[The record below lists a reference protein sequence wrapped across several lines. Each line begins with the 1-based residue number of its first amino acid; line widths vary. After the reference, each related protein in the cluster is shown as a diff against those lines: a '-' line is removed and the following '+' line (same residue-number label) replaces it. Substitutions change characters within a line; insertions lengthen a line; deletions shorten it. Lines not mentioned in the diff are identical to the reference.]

1 VPDIPLGQ
9 WVSDFIDWLLATVP
23 WLFDAISA
31 VMQVLVD
38 GLTDALATPPPVV
51 WVVVF
56 TLVALLVRGWG
67 LALYTVLAFLLVVS
81 LELWVET
88 MQTLALVL
96 VAAVIATAIGVPI
109 GILAARNRAVSVVVR
124 PVLDSMQTTPVF
136 VYLIPAVFFFGVGV
150 VPGVVATI
158 LFAIP
163 PGVRLTEL
171 GIRQVDREVVEAA
184 HAFGARPGQILREV
198 QLPLAL
204 PSIMAGVNQVIM
216 LALSMVVTAG
226 LLGAAG
232 LGAVV
237 VRAVTQLDV
246 ASGFEGGLA
255 VVLLAGSGWGWYLGQ
270 VAEATVNRTDAIPGD
285 GNDGN
290 GGPEAMNLL
299 LVGNDS
305 RANLT
310 AEQQDALKTGGD
322 SGINTDTMIL
332 VHIPADGSR
341 ASFVSFPRDS
351 YVAIPGYGMDK
362 LNAAYAYGYAE
373 TSESA
378 SESQRQA
385 GGAQLLVKT
394 ISSLTGLQIDHYAEV
409 DLLGFFNLS
418 SVVGGVE
425 VNLCKP
431 VDDRKYSGAVFPA
444 GVQTISGADALEF
457 VRQRHGLP
465 RGDFDRIVRQ
475 QVFMAGVLRKM
486 LSDEVMLD
494 LGKQRELVGAASQSL
509 TIDQGLDL
517 FQLAEQMQSV
527 TAGSIEFQTI
537 PHLGT
542 DRDEQDRS
550 IIRLEDEDTLHQFF
564 AQLSAEPEAPAEA
577 TAQATPA
584 QASSPGVLA

>member
-1 VPDIPLGQ
+1 MPDIPLGQ

-51 WVVVF
+51 WIVVF
-56 TLVALLVRGWG
+56 ALVALVVRGWG

-204 PSIMAGVNQVIM
+204 PSIMAGINQVIM

-255 VVLLAGSGWGWYLGQ
+255 VVLLAIFLD
-270 VAEATVNRTDAIPGD
+270 R
-285 GNDGN
+285 
-290 GGPEAMNLL
+290 
-299 LVGNDS
+299 
-305 RANLT
+305 LT
-310 AEQQDALKTGGD
+310 AAFGHSTALSRLLRARTRRTAPPVGTG
-322 SGINTDTMIL
+322 S
-332 VHIPADGSR
+332 
-341 ASFVSFPRDS
+341 PR
-351 YVAIPGYGMDK
+351 PR
-362 LNAAYAYGYAE
+362 
-373 TSESA
+373 SE
-378 SESQRQA
+378 E
-385 GGAQLLVKT
+385 
-394 ISSLTGLQIDHYAEV
+394 
-409 DLLGFFNLS
+409 
-418 SVVGGVE
+418 
-425 VNLCKP
+425 P
-431 VDDRKYSGAVFPA
+431 
-444 GVQTISGADALEF
+444 
-457 VRQRHGLP
+457 
-465 RGDFDRIVRQ
+465 
-475 QVFMAGVLRKM
+475 
-486 LSDEVMLD
+486 
-494 LGKQRELVGAASQSL
+494 VGA
-509 TIDQGLDL
+509 
-517 FQLAEQMQSV
+517 
-527 TAGSIEFQTI
+527 
-537 PHLGT
+537 
-542 DRDEQDRS
+542 
-550 IIRLEDEDTLHQFF
+550 
-564 AQLSAEPEAPAEA
+564 
-577 TAQATPA
+577 
-584 QASSPGVLA
+584 

>member
-9 WVSDFIDWLLATVP
+9 WVSDSIDWLLATVP

-51 WVVVF
+51 WIVVF
-56 TLVALLVRGWG
+56 ALVALVVRGWG
-67 LALYTVLAFLLVVS
+67 LALYTVVAFLLVVS

-255 VVLLAGSGWGWYLGQ
+255 VVLLAIFLD
-270 VAEATVNRTDAIPGD
+270 R
-285 GNDGN
+285 
-290 GGPEAMNLL
+290 
-299 LVGNDS
+299 
-305 RANLT
+305 LT
-310 AEQQDALKTGGD
+310 AAFGHSTALSRLLRARTRRTAPPVGTG
-322 SGINTDTMIL
+322 S
-332 VHIPADGSR
+332 
-341 ASFVSFPRDS
+341 PR
-351 YVAIPGYGMDK
+351 PR
-362 LNAAYAYGYAE
+362 
-373 TSESA
+373 SE
-378 SESQRQA
+378 E
-385 GGAQLLVKT
+385 
-394 ISSLTGLQIDHYAEV
+394 
-409 DLLGFFNLS
+409 
-418 SVVGGVE
+418 
-425 VNLCKP
+425 P
-431 VDDRKYSGAVFPA
+431 
-444 GVQTISGADALEF
+444 
-457 VRQRHGLP
+457 
-465 RGDFDRIVRQ
+465 
-475 QVFMAGVLRKM
+475 
-486 LSDEVMLD
+486 
-494 LGKQRELVGAASQSL
+494 VGA
-509 TIDQGLDL
+509 
-517 FQLAEQMQSV
+517 
-527 TAGSIEFQTI
+527 
-537 PHLGT
+537 
-542 DRDEQDRS
+542 
-550 IIRLEDEDTLHQFF
+550 
-564 AQLSAEPEAPAEA
+564 
-577 TAQATPA
+577 
-584 QASSPGVLA
+584 

>member
-9 WVSDFIDWLLATVP
+9 WVADLIDWLLATVP
-23 WLFDAISA
+23 WLFDAVSA

-38 GLTDALATPPPVV
+38 GLTDALATSPPVV
-51 WVVVF
+51 WIVVF

-96 VAAVIATAIGVPI
+96 VAAVIAAAIGVPI
-109 GILAARNRAVSVVVR
+109 GILAARHRAVSVIVR

-255 VVLLAGSGWGWYLGQ
+255 VVLLAIFLD
-270 VAEATVNRTDAIPGD
+270 R
-285 GNDGN
+285 
-290 GGPEAMNLL
+290 
-299 LVGNDS
+299 
-305 RANLT
+305 LT
-310 AEQQDALKTGGD
+310 AAFGHPTALSRLLRARTRR
-322 SGINTDTMIL
+322 T
-332 VHIPADGSR
+332 PA
-341 ASFVSFPRDS
+341 
-351 YVAIPGYGMDK
+351 
-362 LNAAYAYGYAE
+362 
-373 TSESA
+373 
-378 SESQRQA
+378 
-385 GGAQLLVKT
+385 
-394 ISSLTGLQIDHYAEV
+394 
-409 DLLGFFNLS
+409 
-418 SVVGGVE
+418 
-425 VNLCKP
+425 
-431 VDDRKYSGAVFPA
+431 
-444 GVQTISGADALEF
+444 
-457 VRQRHGLP
+457 
-465 RGDFDRIVRQ
+465 
-475 QVFMAGVLRKM
+475 
-486 LSDEVMLD
+486 SDET
-494 LGKQRELVGAASQSL
+494 G
-509 TIDQGLDL
+509 
-517 FQLAEQMQSV
+517 
-527 TAGSIEFQTI
+527 
-537 PHLGT
+537 
-542 DRDEQDRS
+542 
-550 IIRLEDEDTLHQFF
+550 
-564 AQLSAEPEAPAEA
+564 APATRSEEPA
-577 TAQATPA
+577 RPRAQAA
-584 QASSPGVLA
+584 A

>member
-38 GLTDALATPPPVV
+38 GLTEALATPPPVV
-51 WVVVF
+51 WIVVF

-109 GILAARNRAVSVVVR
+109 GILAARNRALSVVVR

-204 PSIMAGVNQVIM
+204 PSIMAGINQVIM

-255 VVLLAGSGWGWYLGQ
+255 VVLLAIFLDRVTAAFGH
-270 VAEATVNRTDAIPGD
+270 RTPLSRMLRARKRRTPPPG
-285 GNDGN
+285 G
-290 GGPEAMNLL
+290 
-299 LVGNDS
+299 
-305 RANLT
+305 T
-310 AEQQDALKTGGD
+310 AET
-322 SGINTDTMIL
+322 
-332 VHIPADGSR
+332 
-341 ASFVSFPRDS
+341 PRR
-351 YVAIPGYGMDK
+351 
-362 LNAAYAYGYAE
+362 
-373 TSESA
+373 SE
-378 SESQRQA
+378 E
-385 GGAQLLVKT
+385 
-394 ISSLTGLQIDHYAEV
+394 
-409 DLLGFFNLS
+409 
-418 SVVGGVE
+418 
-425 VNLCKP
+425 
-431 VDDRKYSGAVFPA
+431 
-444 GVQTISGADALEF
+444 
-457 VRQRHGLP
+457 
-465 RGDFDRIVRQ
+465 
-475 QVFMAGVLRKM
+475 
-486 LSDEVMLD
+486 
-494 LGKQRELVGAASQSL
+494 
-509 TIDQGLDL
+509 
-517 FQLAEQMQSV
+517 
-527 TAGSIEFQTI
+527 
-537 PHLGT
+537 
-542 DRDEQDRS
+542 
-550 IIRLEDEDTLHQFF
+550 
-564 AQLSAEPEAPAEA
+564 
-577 TAQATPA
+577 PA
-584 QASSPGVLA
+584 QAPA

>member
-9 WVSDFIDWLLATVP
+9 WVADLIDWLLATVP
-23 WLFDAISA
+23 WLFDAVSA

-38 GLTDALATPPPVV
+38 GLTGALATPPPIV
-51 WVVVF
+51 WIVVF
-56 TLVALLVRGWG
+56 TLIALLVRGWG

-255 VVLLAGSGWGWYLGQ
+255 VVLLAIFLD
-270 VAEATVNRTDAIPGD
+270 R
-285 GNDGN
+285 
-290 GGPEAMNLL
+290 
-299 LVGNDS
+299 
-305 RANLT
+305 LT
-310 AEQQDALKTGGD
+310 AAFGQSTALSRMLHARPRRTAPPVGTG
-322 SGINTDTMIL
+322 S
-332 VHIPADGSR
+332 PS
-341 ASFVSFPRDS
+341 PR
-351 YVAIPGYGMDK
+351 
-362 LNAAYAYGYAE
+362 
-373 TSESA
+373 SE
-378 SESQRQA
+378 E
-385 GGAQLLVKT
+385 
-394 ISSLTGLQIDHYAEV
+394 
-409 DLLGFFNLS
+409 
-418 SVVGGVE
+418 
-425 VNLCKP
+425 P
-431 VDDRKYSGAVFPA
+431 
-444 GVQTISGADALEF
+444 
-457 VRQRHGLP
+457 
-465 RGDFDRIVRQ
+465 
-475 QVFMAGVLRKM
+475 
-486 LSDEVMLD
+486 
-494 LGKQRELVGAASQSL
+494 VGA
-509 TIDQGLDL
+509 
-517 FQLAEQMQSV
+517 
-527 TAGSIEFQTI
+527 
-537 PHLGT
+537 
-542 DRDEQDRS
+542 
-550 IIRLEDEDTLHQFF
+550 
-564 AQLSAEPEAPAEA
+564 
-577 TAQATPA
+577 
-584 QASSPGVLA
+584 

>member
-1 VPDIPLGQ
+1 MPDIPLGR
-9 WVSDFIDWLLATVP
+9 WVADLIDWLLATVP
-23 WLFDAISA
+23 WLFDAVSA

-51 WVVVF
+51 WLVVF

-67 LALYTVLAFLLVVS
+67 LALYTVLAFLLVIS

-109 GILAARNRAVSVVVR
+109 GILAARNRAVSVVTR
-124 PVLDSMQTTPVF
+124 PVLDFMQTTPVF

-255 VVLLAGSGWGWYLGQ
+255 VVLLAIFLD
-270 VAEATVNRTDAIPGD
+270 R
-285 GNDGN
+285 
-290 GGPEAMNLL
+290 
-299 LVGNDS
+299 
-305 RANLT
+305 LT
-310 AEQQDALKTGGD
+310 AAFGHRTALSRLLKARTRRVPSRDGAD
-322 SGINTDTMIL
+322 QPSPRSEE
-332 VHIPADGSR
+332 PA
-341 ASFVSFPRDS
+341 
-351 YVAIPGYGMDK
+351 
-362 LNAAYAYGYAE
+362 
-373 TSESA
+373 
-378 SESQRQA
+378 
-385 GGAQLLVKT
+385 
-394 ISSLTGLQIDHYAEV
+394 
-409 DLLGFFNLS
+409 
-418 SVVGGVE
+418 
-425 VNLCKP
+425 
-431 VDDRKYSGAVFPA
+431 PA
-444 GVQTISGADALEF
+444 GE
-457 VRQRHGLP
+457 R
-465 RGDFDRIVRQ
+465 
-475 QVFMAGVLRKM
+475 
-486 LSDEVMLD
+486 
-494 LGKQRELVGAASQSL
+494 
-509 TIDQGLDL
+509 
-517 FQLAEQMQSV
+517 
-527 TAGSIEFQTI
+527 
-537 PHLGT
+537 
-542 DRDEQDRS
+542 
-550 IIRLEDEDTLHQFF
+550 
-564 AQLSAEPEAPAEA
+564 
-577 TAQATPA
+577 TPA
-584 QASSPGVLA
+584 

>member
-1 VPDIPLGQ
+1 VPDIPLGR
-9 WVSDFIDWLLATVP
+9 WVADLIDWLLATVP

-38 GLTDALATPPPVV
+38 GLTEVLATAPPVV
-51 WVVVF
+51 WLVVF
-56 TLVALLVRGWG
+56 ALIALVVRGWG

-204 PSIMAGVNQVIM
+204 PSIMAGINQVIM

-255 VVLLAGSGWGWYLGQ
+255 VVLLAIFLD
-270 VAEATVNRTDAIPGD
+270 R
-285 GNDGN
+285 
-290 GGPEAMNLL
+290 
-299 LVGNDS
+299 
-305 RANLT
+305 LT
-310 AEQQDALKTGGD
+310 AAFGQTTALSRLVRGRARRTLPGRRPAPDAEE
-322 SGINTDTMIL
+322 
-332 VHIPADGSR
+332 PAR
-341 ASFVSFPRDS
+341 A
-351 YVAIPGYGMDK
+351 
-362 LNAAYAYGYAE
+362 
-373 TSESA
+373 
-378 SESQRQA
+378 
-385 GGAQLLVKT
+385 GAP
-394 ISSLTGLQIDHYAEV
+394 E
-409 DLLGFFNLS
+409 
-418 SVVGGVE
+418 
-425 VNLCKP
+425 P
-431 VDDRKYSGAVFPA
+431 V
-444 GVQTISGADALEF
+444 
-457 VRQRHGLP
+457 
-465 RGDFDRIVRQ
+465 
-475 QVFMAGVLRKM
+475 
-486 LSDEVMLD
+486 
-494 LGKQRELVGAASQSL
+494 
-509 TIDQGLDL
+509 
-517 FQLAEQMQSV
+517 
-527 TAGSIEFQTI
+527 
-537 PHLGT
+537 
-542 DRDEQDRS
+542 
-550 IIRLEDEDTLHQFF
+550 
-564 AQLSAEPEAPAEA
+564 
-577 TAQATPA
+577 
-584 QASSPGVLA
+584 

>member
-1 VPDIPLGQ
+1 MPDIPLGQ
-9 WVSDFIDWLLATVP
+9 WVSDSIDWLLATVP

-51 WVVVF
+51 WIVVF
-56 TLVALLVRGWG
+56 ALVALVVRGWG

-184 HAFGARPGQILREV
+184 HAFGARPNQILREV

-255 VVLLAGSGWGWYLGQ
+255 VVLLAIFLD
-270 VAEATVNRTDAIPGD
+270 R
-285 GNDGN
+285 
-290 GGPEAMNLL
+290 
-299 LVGNDS
+299 
-305 RANLT
+305 LT
-310 AEQQDALKTGGD
+310 AAFGHTTAL
-322 SGINTDTMIL
+322 SRL
-332 VHIPADGSR
+332 VR
-341 ASFVSFPRDS
+341 ARTRRTAPPVGTASPR
-351 YVAIPGYGMDK
+351 PR
-362 LNAAYAYGYAE
+362 
-373 TSESA
+373 SE
-378 SESQRQA
+378 E
-385 GGAQLLVKT
+385 
-394 ISSLTGLQIDHYAEV
+394 
-409 DLLGFFNLS
+409 
-418 SVVGGVE
+418 
-425 VNLCKP
+425 P
-431 VDDRKYSGAVFPA
+431 
-444 GVQTISGADALEF
+444 
-457 VRQRHGLP
+457 
-465 RGDFDRIVRQ
+465 
-475 QVFMAGVLRKM
+475 
-486 LSDEVMLD
+486 
-494 LGKQRELVGAASQSL
+494 VGA
-509 TIDQGLDL
+509 
-517 FQLAEQMQSV
+517 
-527 TAGSIEFQTI
+527 
-537 PHLGT
+537 
-542 DRDEQDRS
+542 
-550 IIRLEDEDTLHQFF
+550 
-564 AQLSAEPEAPAEA
+564 
-577 TAQATPA
+577 
-584 QASSPGVLA
+584 